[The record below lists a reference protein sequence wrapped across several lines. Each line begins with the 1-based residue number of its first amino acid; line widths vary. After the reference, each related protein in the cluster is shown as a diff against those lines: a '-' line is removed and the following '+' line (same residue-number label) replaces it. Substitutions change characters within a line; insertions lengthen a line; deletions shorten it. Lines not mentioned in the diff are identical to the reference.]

1 MNVAVFALLFGVMTA
16 VAAWAWRRVV
26 ELRRELRRMERRL
39 ELAQID
45 ALNAEARA
53 RGVGVRGEHAT
64 TIISPILRETRSVMV
79 KREGRR
85 GIPRIVPRIE
95 L

>member
-53 RGVGVRGEHAT
+53 RGVGGRGEHAT